1 MLYATCGGEPD
12 EFPPAEQEGG
22 RGRAGHKE
30 LILNEEEMNFED
42 LVEVEDNKEPDN
54 DEEENSQILPPEQFG
69 VKYNNEKFVQLKFCK
84 GYQDQNYEIEITN
97 EETQVKQYFGP
108 YPGKGED
115 KMTLVTVHGL
125 QPGLIV
131 RGRVYVEGNPSLSSN
146 SVDFKVRC
154 ASLLR

>member
-1 MLYATCGGEPD
+1 MRIIVKMRLKLNHLRSGALRYLWRGAGRV
-12 EFPPAEQEGG
+12 PAG
-22 RGRAGHKE
+22 RTRRRPRPG
-30 LILNEEEMNFED
+30 
-42 LVEVEDNKEPDN
+42 NKEPDN

-146 SVDFKVRC
+146 SVDFNVRC